1 MRCRVLFVSLSLVGL
16 LAFGCDPAA
25 DLDPPTIT
33 LGPDLSVRDTSV
45 TIAFVTDEPANA
57 IIEYGPTTAYG
68 TTVLDNRYLKDHEVL
83 VRNLNPQTTYNMR
96 LLTYDALDNGPT
108 TSANFEITTLTLQP
122 PPPVV
127 VNEVMANAAVE
138 DSGEFVELF
147 NYGAEAVS
155 VAGWEVSDGDSSDP
169 IIPFTLLGSDATSI
183 DPGAFAVILD
193 PDYGQ
198 GGEDYNFPPGTVLFT
213 TDDTAIGDGFG
224 ISNGTDPISIRS
236 VDGKTVSTYG
246 TPENPN
252 DAIPFD
258 AGNAVSVERCV
269 PTGLDEVTNWH
280 ASDDAAG
287 HTAGRPNTSATC
299 P

>member
-1 MRCRVLFVSLSLVGL
+1 MSKMRSLSFMALCVVA
-16 LAFGCDPAA
+16 LACDPAA
-25 DLDPPTIT
+25 DTDPPEIT

-45 TIAFVTDEPANA
+45 SIAFVTDEPANA
-57 IIEYGPTTAYG
+57 IIEYGPTSAYG
-68 TTVLDNRYLKDHEVL
+68 TTVLDNHYVKDHAVL
-83 VRNLNPQTTYNMR
+83 VRNLTPETTYNLR

-108 TSANFEITTLTLQP
+108 TSQNFEVTTLTLQP
-122 PPPVV
+122 PPPVA

-138 DSGEFVELF
+138 DSGEFVELYNF
-147 NYGAEAVS
+147 GSEAVS
-155 VAGWEVSDGDSSDP
+155 VAGWEISDGDATDP
-169 IIPFTLLGSDATSI
+169 ILPFSVLGSDTTTI
-183 DPGAFAVILD
+183 DPGAYAVILD

-198 GGEDYNFPPGTVLFT
+198 GGEDYNFPAGTALFT

-224 ISNGTDPISIRS
+224 ISNGTDPISVLAS
-236 VDGKTVSTYG
+236 DGKVVSTYG

-258 AGNAVSVERCV
+258 AGNGVSVERCFA
-269 PTGLDEVTNWH
+269 TGLDEVANWH

-287 HTAGRPNTSATC
+287 HTAGRDNTTATC